1 MMSISEAIWG
11 TLKTVVIDLTIR
23 VGLVLVAVLLGISW
37 LLAI

>member
-11 TLKTVVIDLTIR
+11 TLRTVVIDLTIR
-23 VGLVLVAVLLGISW
+23 VGLVLVAVLLGISS